1 MKFVVKMENGRGLV
15 EYFETLSVRV
25 QAATKADARKFD
37 SQDAA
42 LEKARFCERQAS
54 CFSEAYHDGGKWTL
68 TATVEPADE
77 EALDAGRDED
87 YVDFGDVA
95 RSRLG
100 MQCQYASR
108 YVGGLCDYQNLT
120 SDPAL
125 GRTLRF
131 LERSRPVS
139 SADDYHSLRIHR
151 DDVEEFV
158 ARVERVRQRRF

>member
-1 MKFVVKMENGRGLV
+1 MKFVVRMENGRGLV

-25 QAATKADARKFD
+25 QAASKADARKFG
-37 SQDAA
+37 SEAEA
-42 LEKARFCERQAS
+42 LEKARFCERQAD
-54 CFSEAYHDGGKWTL
+54 CFSEAYFDGGRWTL
-68 TATVEPADE
+68 TATVEPAEDE
-77 EALDAGRDED
+77 GLDVGREED

-120 SDPAL
+120 SDPSQ

-131 LERSRPVS
+131 MERGRPVS
-139 SADDYHSLRIHR
+139 SSSDYHSLRIHR

>member
-1 MKFVVKMENGRGLV
+1 MKWVVKMTNGRGLT
-15 EYFETLSVRV
+15 EYYEGLSVRV
-25 QAATKADARKFD
+25 QASRKADARTFAD
-37 SQDAA
+37 EEAA
-42 LEKARFCERQAS
+42 NQQARFCERQADA
-54 CFSEAYHDGGKWTL
+54 FSEAYFDGCKWTL

-77 EALDAGRDED
+77 EALDVGRDED

-120 SDPAL
+120 SDPAA

-131 LERSRPVS
+131 KERSRPVS

-158 ARVERVRQRRF
+158 ARVERVRKRRF

>member
-15 EYFETLSVRV
+15 EYFETLSVRA
-25 QAATKADARKFD
+25 QARTKAEARKFD
-37 SQDAA
+37 TQDAA
-42 LEKARFCERQAS
+42 DKQAQFCQRQAD
-54 CFSEAYHDGGKWTL
+54 CFSEAYHDGSKWTL
-68 TATVEPADE
+68 SATVEPAE
-77 EALDAGRDED
+77 ENVDVGGNED

-120 SDPAL
+120 SDPTQ

-131 LERSRPVS
+131 MERSRPVS
-139 SADDYHSLRIHR
+139 SSSDYHCLRIHR